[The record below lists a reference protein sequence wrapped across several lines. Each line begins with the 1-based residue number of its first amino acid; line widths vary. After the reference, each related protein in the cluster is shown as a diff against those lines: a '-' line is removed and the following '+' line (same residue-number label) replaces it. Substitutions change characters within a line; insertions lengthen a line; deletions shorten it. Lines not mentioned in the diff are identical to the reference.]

1 MASQTVFLRNYG
13 DTNFITG
20 IRAIAAS
27 MVVMVHTAAFSDFGP
42 LGQAIS
48 SAGKYGVEIF
58 FVISGFTIAK
68 TFTDARDYRA
78 YLTRRLARILPL
90 YWFIICTGLLLITT
104 NIIGHPVWML
114 KFGSKPDFYNLAM
127 HLSMLSFLD
136 YKIANSILG
145 VEWSIPIEVFWYIFM
160 PALIVFGST
169 LKNTLRAI
177 ALIYILTGILAFIS
191 KKWVGT
197 SLPINWMPV
206 KYGHLFFLGVLAFHM
221 RPRFEQLKSIQPKL
235 WIWFALI
242 LYALSMTYNFG
253 ARGDAMG
260 LTTTL
265 IVIFLTADR
274 MPLLTKFL
282 TLKPMLFLGSISY
295 SLYLWH
301 YIVLS
306 VLKTYDFTTASNLF
320 NFIIVYGITVALSA
334 VTYLVI
340 EKPSN
345 DFGRRLVNRNK
356 QVA

>member
-1 MASQTVFLRNYG
+1 VASQTVFLRNYG

-27 MVVMVHTAAFSDFGP
+27 MVIMVHTAAFSDFGP
-42 LGQAIS
+42 LGATIS
-48 SAGKYGVEIF
+48 FAGKYGVEIF

-68 TFTDARDYRA
+68 TFSDARNYRA

-90 YWFIICTGLLLITT
+90 YWFIICTALLLIST
-104 NIIGHPVWML
+104 NVIAHPIWMAR
-114 KFGSKPDFYNLAM
+114 FASKPDLYNLTM

-145 VEWSIPIEVFWYIFM
+145 VEWSIPIEVFWYIVM
-160 PALIVFGST
+160 PSLIVFGST
-169 LKNTLRAI
+169 IKSTIRAI
-177 ALIYILTGILAFIS
+177 VVIYILTGILAFIS

-197 SLPINWMPV
+197 SLPISWMPI
-206 KYGHLFFLGVLAFHM
+206 KYGHLFFLGVLAFHL
-221 RPRFEQLKSIQPKL
+221 RPRFRAVKSNRPEL
-235 WIWFALI
+235 WIWAGLL
-242 LYALSMTYNFG
+242 LYTLSMIYNFG

-260 LTTTL
+260 LATTFL
-265 IVIFLTADR
+265 VIFLTADR
-274 MPLLTKFL
+274 MPRLTKFL

-301 YIVLS
+301 FIVIS
-306 VLKTYDFTTASNLF
+306 VLKTYDLTIASHLL
-320 NFIIVYGITVALSA
+320 NFITVYGITLVLSA
-334 VTYLVI
+334 TTYLLI

-345 DFGRRLVNRNK
+345 DFGRRMVNRNR

>member
-1 MASQTVFLRNYG
+1 
-13 DTNFITG
+13 
-20 IRAIAAS
+20 
-27 MVVMVHTAAFSDFGP
+27 MVIMVHTAAFSDFGT

-68 TFTDARDYRA
+68 TFTDARNYRA

-90 YWFIICTGLLLITT
+90 YWFIICTAFLLIVT
-104 NIIGHPVWML
+104 NVIGHPIWMV
-114 KFGSKPDFYNLAM
+114 KFGSQPDLYNLAM

-136 YKIANSILG
+136 YKVANSIIG

-169 LKNTLRAI
+169 LKNTIRAI
-177 ALIYILTGILAFIS
+177 VVIYILTGILAFIS

-197 SLPINWMPV
+197 SLPISWMPI
-206 KYGHLFFLGVLAFHM
+206 KYGHLFFMGVLAFHL
-221 RPRFEQLKSIQPKL
+221 RPHLEAVKSIQPKV
-235 WIWFALI
+235 WIWGALM

-260 LTTTL
+260 LATTL

-274 MPLLTKFL
+274 MPLLAKFL

-301 YIVLS
+301 FIVLS
-306 VLKTYDFTTASNLF
+306 ALKTYDLTVASHLL
-320 NFIIVYGITVALSA
+320 NFILVYGITVALSA

-345 DFGRRLVNRNK
+345 DFGRRLVNRNR